1 MVIEQ
6 LEKKY
11 LYYLIVRL
19 VKLPGYSSTF
29 VQVGIDRVDPPPPF
43 SVNDSNLIL
52 VTIIIIRI
60 RIKSLN

>member
-19 VKLPGYSSTF
+19 VKLPVYSSTF
-29 VQVGIDRVDPPPPF
+29 VQVGIDRVDPPPP
-43 SVNDSNLIL
+43 IL
-52 VTIIIIRI
+52 C
-60 RIKSLN
+60 